1 MFETLGNKLFRTLDS
16 GAAEAQGAEGSAHA
30 HEQGAENTPTG
41 EATQESAER
50 QINEAQAGTNAEAR
64 RAEVASTRSA
74 QPRNTAQANAQG
86 GAEAPDRRAA
96 FEAFMRENKD
106 LYEERLQEHLGRRLK
121 TARAAEERAKALE
134 PIIDMVAQKYGV
146 DASQPDKLLA
156 ALENDSSLY
165 EEEAIRRGMSVE
177 SLREMKQME
186 RKVHF
191 YEQQAQMQERA
202 RREAE
207 ARARIEEGV
216 KTAQAAYPGFDM
228 HKELENT
235 GFRDMVARGIDVKT
249 AYEIAHKDEL
259 ISGAIGYAVQRAA
272 KETAENIRARANR
285 PQENGMAGQATA
297 QQAGRDPAQ
306 LTAREINELTRRA
319 LAGERITFK

>member
-1 MFETLGNKLFRTLDS
+1 MFETLENKLFRTLDS
-16 GAAEAQGAEGSAHA
+16 GAAEVQGAEGSAHA
-30 HEQGAENTPTG
+30 
-41 EATQESAER
+41 QE
-50 QINEAQAGTNAEAR
+50 QAGTNAEAR
-64 RAEVASTRSA
+64 MAEGASTRNAVESEA
-74 QPRNTAQANAQG
+74 PESQASEVQASTNV
-86 GAEAPDRRAA
+86 EKPDRRAA

-156 ALENDSSLY
+156 ALENDNSLY

-202 RREAE
+202 RQEAE

-228 HKELENT
+228 RKELENT

-259 ISGAIGYAVQRAA
+259 LSGAIGYAVQRAA
-272 KETAENIRARANR
+272 KETAETIRTRANR

-297 QQAGRDPAQ
+297 QTTGRDPAQ

>member
-1 MFETLGNKLFRTLDS
+1 MFETLENKLFRTLDS
-16 GAAEAQGAEGSAHA
+16 GAAEVQGAEGSAHA
-30 HEQGAENTPTG
+30 QDQGGTSA
-41 EATQESAER
+41 AESAAPEYR
-50 QINEAQAGTNAEAR
+50 ASEAQGGTKQENVEHQSDEGRAGTNP
-64 RAEVASTRSA
+64 T
-74 QPRNTAQANAQG
+74 
-86 GAEAPDRRAA
+86 DRRAA

-156 ALENDSSLY
+156 ALESDNSLY

-177 SLREMKQME
+177 NLREMKQME

-228 HKELENT
+228 RKELENT

-259 ISGAIGYAVQRAA
+259 LSGAIGYAVQRAA
-272 KETAENIRARANR
+272 KETAENIRTRANR

-297 QQAGRDPAQ
+297 QTTGRDPAQ

>member
-30 HEQGAENTPTG
+30 
-41 EATQESAER
+41 QE
-50 QINEAQAGTNAEAR
+50 QAGTNAEAR
-64 RAEVASTRSA
+64 RAEGASTRSA
-74 QPRNTAQANAQG
+74 AES
-86 GAEAPDRRAA
+86 EAPESRASEVQASTNAEKPDRQAA

-156 ALENDSSLY
+156 ALESDNSLY

-177 SLREMKQME
+177 NLREMKQME

-228 HKELENT
+228 RKELENT

-259 ISGAIGYAVQRAA
+259 LSGAIGYAVQRAA
-272 KETAENIRARANR
+272 KETAETIRTRANR

-297 QQAGRDPAQ
+297 QTTCRDPAQ

>member
-30 HEQGAENTPTG
+30 
-41 EATQESAER
+41 QE
-50 QINEAQAGTNAEAR
+50 QAGTNAEAR
-64 RAEVASTRSA
+64 RAEGASTRSA
-74 QPRNTAQANAQG
+74 AESEAPESRASEVQASTNA
-86 GAEAPDRRAA
+86 EKPDRRAA

-156 ALENDSSLY
+156 ALENDNSLY

-177 SLREMKQME
+177 NLREMKQME

-228 HKELENT
+228 RKELENT

-259 ISGAIGYAVQRAA
+259 LSGAIGYAVQRAA
-272 KETAENIRARANR
+272 KETAETIRTRANR

-297 QQAGRDPAQ
+297 QTTGRDPAQ

>member
-30 HEQGAENTPTG
+30 HEHGAENTPTG

-50 QINEAQAGTNAEAR
+50 QINEVQAGTNAESGTNV
-64 RAEVASTRSA
+64 EK
-74 QPRNTAQANAQG
+74 
-86 GAEAPDRRAA
+86 PDRRAA

-156 ALENDSSLY
+156 ALESDNSLY

-177 SLREMKQME
+177 NLREMKQME

-228 HKELENT
+228 RKELENT

-259 ISGAIGYAVQRAA
+259 LSGAIGYAVQRAA
-272 KETAENIRARANR
+272 KETAENIRTRANR

-297 QQAGRDPAQ
+297 QTTGRDPAQ

>member
-1 MFETLGNKLFRTLDS
+1 MFETLENRIYRTLDS
-16 GAAEAQGAEGSAHA
+16 GAAEVQGAEGSAHA
-30 HEQGAENTPTG
+30 
-41 EATQESAER
+41 QE
-50 QINEAQAGTNAEAR
+50 QAGTNAETQ
-64 RAEVASTRSA
+64 RAEAPRTRSEA
-74 QPRNTAQANAQG
+74 KSA
-86 GAEAPDRRAA
+86 GAEHRASEVQAGTEPPDRRAA

-156 ALENDSSLY
+156 ALESDNSLY

-228 HKELENT
+228 RKELENT

-259 ISGAIGYAVQRAA
+259 LSGAIGYAVQRAA
-272 KETAENIRARANR
+272 KETAETIRTRANR

-297 QQAGRDPAQ
+297 QTTGRDPAQ

>member
-1 MFETLGNKLFRTLDS
+1 MFETLENRIFRTLDS
-16 GAAEAQGAEGSAHA
+16 GAAEVQGAEGSAHA
-30 HEQGAENTPTG
+30 QDQTGTNAKSEGATPQPASADSSPLTRGAFGTAEG
-41 EATQESAER
+41 EHGA
-50 QINEAQAGTNAEAR
+50 NAQAGTNA
-64 RAEVASTRSA
+64 
-74 QPRNTAQANAQG
+74 QG
-86 GAEAPDRRAA
+86 GAEPPDRRAA

-134 PIIDMVAQKYGV
+134 PIIDMVAQKYGI
-146 DASQPDKLLA
+146 DSSQPDKLLA
-156 ALENDSSLY
+156 ALESDNSLY

-177 SLREMKQME
+177 SLREMRQLE
-186 RKVHF
+186 RKVHS

-228 HKELENT
+228 RKELENT

-259 ISGAIGYAVQRAA
+259 LSGAIGYAVQRAA
-272 KETAENIRARANR
+272 KETAETIRTRANR

-297 QQAGRDPAQ
+297 QTTGRDPAQ
-306 LTAREINELTRRA
+306 LTAKEINELTRRA

>member
-30 HEQGAENTPTG
+30 
-41 EATQESAER
+41 QE
-50 QINEAQAGTNAEAR
+50 QAGTNAEAEGATPQSASADSSPLTR
-64 RAEVASTRSA
+64 GAFGAAEGEHGV
-74 QPRNTAQANAQG
+74 NTQNDTN
-86 GAEAPDRRAA
+86 PTDRRAA

-134 PIIDMVAQKYGV
+134 PIIDMVAQKYGL

-156 ALENDSSLY
+156 ALESDNSLY

-177 SLREMKQME
+177 SLREMRQLE

-228 HKELENT
+228 RKELENT

-259 ISGAIGYAVQRAA
+259 LSGAIGYAVQRAA
-272 KETAENIRARANR
+272 KETAETIRTRANR

-297 QQAGRDPAQ
+297 QTTGRDPAQ

>member
-1 MFETLGNKLFRTLDS
+1 MFETLENRIFRTLDS
-16 GAAEAQGAEGSAHA
+16 GAAEAQGAGGSVQQP
-30 HEQGAENTPTG
+30 ET
-41 EATQESAER
+41 
-50 QINEAQAGTNAEAR
+50 QAGTNAEAQ
-64 RAEVASTRSA
+64 RAEAPRTRSEA
-74 QPRNTAQANAQG
+74 KSAGAEHRAAEGEHGANAQAGTNAQG
-86 GAEAPDRRAA
+86 GAEPPDRRAA
-96 FEAFMRENKD
+96 FEAFMRKNKD

-216 KTAQAAYPGFDM
+216 KAAQAAYPGFDM
-228 HKELENT
+228 RKELENT

>member
-1 MFETLGNKLFRTLDS
+1 MFETLENKLFRTLDS
-16 GAAEAQGAEGSAHA
+16 GAAEAQGAGGSV
-30 HEQGAENTPTG
+30 QQP
-41 EATQESAER
+41 
-50 QINEAQAGTNAEAR
+50 EAQAGANAEAR
-64 RAEVASTRSA
+64 RAEVASTRSEA
-74 QPRNTAQANAQG
+74 ESAAPEYRASEAQG
-86 GAEAPDRRAA
+86 GTEPPDRRAA

-156 ALENDSSLY
+156 ALESDNSLY

-177 SLREMKQME
+177 NLREMKQME

-228 HKELENT
+228 RKELENT

-259 ISGAIGYAVQRAA
+259 LSGAIGYAVQRAA
-272 KETAENIRARANR
+272 KETAETIRTRANR

-297 QQAGRDPAQ
+297 QTTGRDPAQ

>member
-1 MFETLGNKLFRTLDS
+1 MFETLGNRIFRTLDS
-16 GAAEAQGAEGSAHA
+16 GAAEVQGAEGSAHA
-30 HEQGAENTPTG
+30 QDQTGANAKSEGATHQSASADSSPLTRGAFGAAEG
-41 EATQESAER
+41 EHGV
-50 QINEAQAGTNAEAR
+50 NAQAGTNA
-64 RAEVASTRSA
+64 
-74 QPRNTAQANAQG
+74 PG
-86 GAEAPDRRAA
+86 GAEPPDRRAA

-156 ALENDSSLY
+156 ALENDNTLY

-228 HKELENT
+228 RKELENT

-259 ISGAIGYAVQRAA
+259 LSGAIGYAVQRAA
-272 KETAENIRARANR
+272 KETAENIRTRANR

-297 QQAGRDPAQ
+297 QTTGRDPAQ

>member
-1 MFETLGNKLFRTLDS
+1 MFETLENKLFRTLDS

-30 HEQGAENTPTG
+30 
-41 EATQESAER
+41 QE
-50 QINEAQAGTNAEAR
+50 QAGTNAEAEGATPQSASADSSPLTR
-64 RAEVASTRSA
+64 GAFGAAEGEHGV
-74 QPRNTAQANAQG
+74 NAQNDTN
-86 GAEAPDRRAA
+86 PTDRRAA

-156 ALENDSSLY
+156 ALENDNSLY

-177 SLREMKQME
+177 SLREMRQLE

-216 KTAQAAYPGFDM
+216 KTAQDAYPGFDM
-228 HKELENT
+228 RKELENT

-259 ISGAIGYAVQRAA
+259 LSGAIGYAVQRAA

-297 QQAGRDPAQ
+297 QTTGRDPAQ

>member
-1 MFETLGNKLFRTLDS
+1 MFETLGNKIFRTLDS
-16 GAAEAQGAEGSAHA
+16 GAAEAHGAEGSAHA
-30 HEQGAENTPTG
+30 
-41 EATQESAER
+41 QE
-50 QINEAQAGTNAEAR
+50 QAGTNAQAQ
-64 RAEVASTRSA
+64 RAEGASTRSA
-74 QPRNTAQANAQG
+74 AESAAPEHRAAEGEHGANA
-86 GAEAPDRRAA
+86 EAGTNVEKPDRRAA

-134 PIIDMVAQKYGV
+134 PIVDMVAQKYGV

-156 ALENDSSLY
+156 ALESDNSLY

-228 HKELENT
+228 RKELENT

-259 ISGAIGYAVQRAA
+259 LSGAIGYAVQRAA
-272 KETAENIRARANR
+272 KETAETIRTRANR

-297 QQAGRDPAQ
+297 QTTGRDPAQ

>member
-16 GAAEAQGAEGSAHA
+16 GAAEAQGAGGSVQQPEAQAGANAEARRAEGTSTRSAA
-30 HEQGAENTPTG
+30 
-41 EATQESAER
+41 ESAAPESR
-50 QINEAQAGTNAEAR
+50 ASEVQAGTNAEAGTNV
-64 RAEVASTRSA
+64 EK
-74 QPRNTAQANAQG
+74 
-86 GAEAPDRRAA
+86 PDRRAA

-156 ALENDSSLY
+156 ALESDNSLY

-228 HKELENT
+228 RKELENT

-259 ISGAIGYAVQRAA
+259 LSGAIGYAVQRAA
-272 KETAENIRARANR
+272 KETAENIRTRANR

-297 QQAGRDPAQ
+297 QTTGRDPAQ

>member
-1 MFETLGNKLFRTLDS
+1 MFETLENRIFRTLDS

-30 HEQGAENTPTG
+30 
-41 EATQESAER
+41 QE
-50 QINEAQAGTNAEAR
+50 QAGTNAQAQ
-64 RAEVASTRSA
+64 RAEGASTRSA
-74 QPRNTAQANAQG
+74 AESAAPEHRAAEGEHGANA
-86 GAEAPDRRAA
+86 EAGTNVEKPDRRAA

-156 ALENDSSLY
+156 ALESDNSLY

-177 SLREMKQME
+177 NLREMRQLE

-228 HKELENT
+228 RKELENT

-259 ISGAIGYAVQRAA
+259 LSGAIGYAVQRAA
-272 KETAENIRARANR
+272 KETAETIRTRANR

-297 QQAGRDPAQ
+297 QTTGRDPAQ

>member
-1 MFETLGNKLFRTLDS
+1 MFETLENKLFRTLDS

-30 HEQGAENTPTG
+30 QEQAD
-41 EATQESAER
+41 
-50 QINEAQAGTNAEAR
+50 TNAEAR
-64 RAEVASTRSA
+64 MAEGASTRNAAESEA
-74 QPRNTAQANAQG
+74 PESRASEVQASTNV
-86 GAEAPDRRAA
+86 EKPDRRAA

-156 ALENDSSLY
+156 ALENDNSLY

-202 RREAE
+202 RQEAE

-228 HKELENT
+228 RKELENT

-259 ISGAIGYAVQRAA
+259 LSGAIGYAVQRAA
-272 KETAENIRARANR
+272 KETAENIRTRANR

-297 QQAGRDPAQ
+297 QTTGRDPAQ